1 MTRSPNR
8 MLGAIVGG
16 FFVLIGLLGFTVTGG
31 VGFFAT
37 ESGMLAD
44 LFQVNVF
51 HNVIHI
57 LIGAALVLAALS
69 NRAAARAANSGLGF
83 ALLVLGFA
91 GLLLI
96 GSEFNVLAL
105 NAADNVLHFAAAV
118 VLLLVGIGADSRATG
133 VSV

>member
-1 MTRSPNR
+1 MC
-8 MLGAIVGG
+8 AQGG
-16 FFVLIGLLGFTVTGG
+16 
-31 VGFFAT
+31 
-37 ESGMLAD
+37 
-44 LFQVNVF
+44 
-51 HNVIHI
+51 
-57 LIGAALVLAALS
+57 S
-69 NRAAARAANSGLGF
+69 NYDSITQPHARGHCRRRAANSGLGF